1 MTSTAELSSPASA
14 QVGLTHGIQDHDY
27 TLDDKYGR
35 TEGRIYLSGV
45 QALVRLPMMQHLRDV
60 AAGLGSAVIPY
71 LTVPFERSA
80 LRCGLLGDSWR
91 LATHDGQGLADR
103 IVSLVVRRPVPAA
116 LVLVVVIALVFTG
129 LLAVGPPTQWFA

>member
-1 MTSTAELSSPASA
+1 M
-14 QVGLTHGIQDHDY
+14 
-27 TLDDKYGR
+27 
-35 TEGRIYLSGV
+35 
-45 QALVRLPMMQHLRDV
+45 LVTVLVAVDQRWRARDV

>member
-1 MTSTAELSSPASA
+1 MDAAAARHGRQVRGRSRRAGGAGRGSLHGFVFLSY
-14 QVGLTHGIQDHDY
+14 V
-27 TLDDKYGR
+27 
-35 TEGRIYLSGV
+35 
-45 QALVRLPMMQHLRDV
+45 LVTVLVAVDQRWRARDV